1 MDFIICLSLCCGLNF
16 FCGCAIL
23 FPKGGVVMA
32 EYHFDFSFVR
42 SGPPVVT
49 LSATGIAFNV
59 GARALLGHPCAHNP
73 SSNSE
78 PFEFEGRQKDGW
90 VRINAKDFSRYLEQ
104 QTGIRFREKA
114 KQFLPEFDESNKM
127 LIVILDEEHL
137 K

>member
-1 MDFIICLSLCCGLNF
+1 M
-16 FCGCAIL
+16 
-23 FPKGGVVMA
+23 
-32 EYHFDFSFVR
+32 FVHTIH
-42 SGPPVVT
+42 PVPR
-49 LSATGIAFNV
+49 NQ
-59 GARALLGHPCAHNP
+59 
-73 SSNSE
+73 
-78 PFEFEGRQKDGW
+78 FEGRQKDGW